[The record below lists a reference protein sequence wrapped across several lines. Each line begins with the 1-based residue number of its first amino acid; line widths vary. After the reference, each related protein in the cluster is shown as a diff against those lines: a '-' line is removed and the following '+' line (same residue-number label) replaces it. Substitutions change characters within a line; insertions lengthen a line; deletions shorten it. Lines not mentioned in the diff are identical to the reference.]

1 MIKGLDRINELAKKQ
16 REEGLTNAEMVE
28 QTVLQQDY
36 LREIRGQVL
45 NTVSG
50 ITVLDPLGNDVTPD
64 KVREETART
73 RRREVNYMRLSV
85 LDQAPIT
92 RGNTAAGALKKAEE
106 LAILADEL
114 GYHRMWMA
122 EHHGTNTFA
131 SSAPEVTAA
140 HLAAKTKKIRIGTG
154 GVMMMHYSPLKLAEV
169 FKTLSAFLTRS
180 D

>member
-64 KVREETART
+64 KVQQER
-73 RRREVNYMRLSV
+73 
-85 LDQAPIT
+85 
-92 RGNTAAGALKKAEE
+92 
-106 LAILADEL
+106 
-114 GYHRMWMA
+114 
-122 EHHGTNTFA
+122 
-131 SSAPEVTAA
+131 
-140 HLAAKTKKIRIGTG
+140 
-154 GVMMMHYSPLKLAEV
+154 KL
-169 FKTLSAFLTRS
+169 TL
-180 D
+180 